1 MTKRGLVRATSQQI
15 GFRKYWAY
23 QKLWGQ
29 NFLSE
34 TKNV

>member
-23 QKLWGQ
+23 QKWGQ
-29 NFLSE
+29 NFFSE